1 LGLQHAARWHNA
13 TDPGAGLTRFLHAHG
28 EQVVELD
35 RPKRAARRHGTKSD
49 SLDAVRAAREALGR
63 DHLAQPRA
71 AGIAR
76 RSRCG

>member
-1 LGLQHAARWHNA
+1 MPTLSRWWSWTGPSEQPAA
-13 TDPGAGLTRFLHAHG
+13 
-28 EQVVELD
+28 
-35 RPKRAARRHGTKSD
+35 TKSD
-49 SLDAVRAAREALGR
+49 SLDAMRAAREALGR